1 MEIKKFL
8 EKLSKN
14 WYYQEFIR
22 GFITFLFI
30 IFAFYVTSFI
40 FHEKIAHLD
49 KTLGGGIYQNI
60 HTMPKVSKLG
70 QRIENFDKII
80 IKTNTS
86 QYLAKYT
93 IVNYGD
99 IPLSIKGNML
109 IMAKWE
115 NQTYRD
121 MKWEENLELFDEKG
135 NELHPIG
142 ILNKGEKMIVSA
154 KYRPI
159 MNRNTTEYKM
169 LCIKFEPTDP
179 YYQNEEL
186 EHCSIIYI
194 NWI

>member
-1 MEIKKFL
+1 MKWNRE
-8 EKLSKN
+8 
-14 WYYQEFIR
+14 
-22 GFITFLFI
+22 
-30 IFAFYVTSFI
+30 SFI
-40 FHEKIAHLD
+40 KI
-49 KTLGGGIYQNI
+49 
-60 HTMPKVSKLG
+60 G

-115 NQTYRD
+115 NQTYKD

-142 ILNKGEKMIVSA
+142 ILNKGEKIIVSA
-154 KYRPI
+154 KYKPI
-159 MNRNTTEYKM
+159 INRNTIEYKM

-179 YYQNEEL
+179 YYKNEEL

-194 NWI
+194 NWT